1 MDFKQFITEAPE
13 KTAAFAFGRFN
24 PPTVGHEKLINK
36 VKSVADEHNATPHI
50 VASHSEGTAKDPLP
64 VKAKVGYLKHVAP
77 EGTKV
82 SSSSKE
88 APSFLHTSSKLHSQ
102 GYKHL
107 VMVAGSDRVDEY
119 HKTLNKYNNV
129 AGKHGHYN
137 FKSIKVVSAGQ
148 RDPDAEGVEGM
159 SGTKMRAHAR
169 AGEMKQFKSGL
180 PKALH
185 PYAEEIANHIRSVKE
200 DYENPNR
207 FDWGT
212 PEGTDHAIS
221 MTPEMKIV
229 CPVGE
234 VFSKDKG
241 MCVSIREAYIA
252 GDVFKLGSIVESTN
266 GSRGEIVYRG
276 SSYVTIQLEN
286 GDTSK
291 HWLKDIKEIF
301 GEKQDTGLHVD
312 LRPKLSKTSKLQ
324 NFKKFSD
331 GTQEKEKIKYKGSY
345 KPTYVEGKQIPA
357 LFLSKE
363 QLAEMSN
370 SRMEL
375 TFDGYTTT
383 HLHVCPD
390 ASKQLKELISR
401 VELPKKYVLQAIMAT
416 DQYLELEKE
425 AKEKGFADQELIHDF
440 NMKFAIAHDTMN
452 ILGVEDKDLMYME
465 KHLKTMSDL
474 NMHRDGTYANEP
486 GSTVTVVG
494 AGDIEEDVA
503 SADFEYIPS
512 KDPITGRVKYVKH
525 RARMIDTSTRDQT
538 KQKMTLSS
546 IRQSTKN
553 KDEEDKMKLKEA
565 SERDVNFTDNKDVF
579 HGIDKPIDGQGHGE
593 KPLGMVSFKSFMQDP
608 ANKQFAKYHENDRQE
623 VHAAQVQIATQ
634 KSPAYKMMKK
644 SQQVE

>member
-50 VASHSEGTAKDPLP
+50 VASHSEGTSKDPLP

-88 APSFLHTSSKLHSQ
+88 SPSFLHTASKIHSQ

-185 PYAEEIANHIRSVKE
+185 PHAEEIANHIRSVKE

-212 PEGTDHAIS
+212 PEGTNHAVD

-229 CPVGE
+229 CPIGE

-241 MCVSIREAYIA
+241 MCVPIREAYIA

-266 GSRGEIVYRG
+266 GSKGEIVYRG

-301 GEKQDTGLHVD
+301 SEKQGTGLHVD
-312 LRPKLSKTSKLQ
+312 LRPKLAKTSKLQ
-324 NFKKFSD
+324 NFKKFSN
-331 GTQEKEKIKYKGSY
+331 GPMEKEKIKYKGTY

-390 ASKQLKELISR
+390 ASKQLKELIAK

-452 ILGVEDKDLMYME
+452 ILGVEDKDLMYMNS
-465 KHLKTMSDL
+465 HLKTMSDL
-474 NMHRDGTYANEP
+474 NMHRDGTYANEI
-486 GSTVTVVG
+486 GSTITVVG
-494 AGDIEEDVA
+494 AGEVEEDVA
-503 SADFEYIPS
+503 SADFEYIAS
-512 KDPITGRVKYVKH
+512 KDPVTGRVKYVKH
-525 RARMIDTSTRDQT
+525 RAKMIDTSTRDQT

-553 KDEEDKMKLKEA
+553 KDEKDKMKLKEA
-565 SERDVNFTDNKDVF
+565 SERDVNFTDSKDVF
-579 HGIDKPIDGQGHGE
+579 HGVDKPIEGQGHGE

-608 ANKQFAKYHENDRQE
+608 QNKAFTKYHENDRQE
-623 VHAAQVQIATQ
+623 VHAAQAQLATQ

-644 SQQVE
+644 HQQVE

>member
-1 MDFKQFITEAPE
+1 MDFKEFITEAPE

-36 VKSVADEHNATPHI
+36 VKSVADEHNADAHI
-50 VASHSEGTAKDPLP
+50 VASHSEGTSKDPVP
-64 VKAKVGYLKHVAP
+64 AKAKVGYLKHVAP

-82 SSSSKE
+82 SGASKE
-88 APSFLHTSSKLHSQ
+88 SPTFLHAASKLHSQ

-129 AGKHGHYN
+129 ASKHGHYN

-169 AGEMKQFKSGL
+169 AGEMKKFKSGL

-185 PYAEEIANHIRSVKE
+185 PHAEEIANHIKAVKE
-200 DYENPNR
+200 DYENPTR
-207 FDWGT
+207 FDDGT
-212 PEGTDHAIS
+212 PEGTDYAVS
-221 MTPEMKIV
+221 MTPAMKIV

-241 MCVSIREAYIA
+241 MCVPVRESYIA
-252 GDVFKLGSIVESTN
+252 GEIFKLNDLVESTN
-266 GSRGEIVYRG
+266 GTRGKIVYRG
-276 SSYVTIQLEN
+276 SSYVTIQQEN

-291 HWLKDIKEIF
+291 HWLKDIQEIF
-301 GEKQDTGLHVD
+301 GEKAGTGLHVD

-331 GTQEKEKIKYKGSY
+331 GTQEKEKIKYKGAY
-345 KPTYVEGKQIPA
+345 KPAYVEGKQIPA

-370 SRMEL
+370 GRMEL
-375 TFDGYTTT
+375 SFDGYTTSF
-383 HLHVCPD
+383 LHMCPG
-390 ASKQLKELISR
+390 ASAQLKELITK
-401 VELPKKYVLQAIMAT
+401 VHLPKKYVLQAIMAT
-416 DQYLELEKE
+416 DQYLEIEKE
-425 AKEKGFADQELIHDF
+425 AKAKGFADDQLIHDF

-452 ILGVEDKDLMYME
+452 ILGVEDKDLLYMQT
-465 KHLKTMSDL
+465 HLKAMSDL
-474 NMHRDGTYANEP
+474 NMHRDGTYANDL

-494 AGDIEEDVA
+494 AGGVEEDVA

-512 KDPITGRVKYVKH
+512 KDSITGKVKYVKH
-525 RARMIDTSTRDQT
+525 RARMIDTSTKEPKD
-538 KQKMTLSS
+538 KMTLSA
-546 IRQSTKN
+546 IRQINKD
-553 KDEEDKMKLKEA
+553 KDEENKMKLKEA

-579 HGIDKPIDGQGHGE
+579 HGIDKPIAGQGHGE

-608 ANKQFAKYHENDRQE
+608 QHQAFKKYHDSDKQE
-623 VHAAQVQIATQ
+623 VHAAQVKIAGQ
-634 KSPAYKMMKK
+634 KSSAYKMMNKVK
-644 SQQVE
+644 QAE

>member
-13 KTAAFAFGRFN
+13 KSAAFAFGRFN

-36 VKSVADEHNATPHI
+36 VKSVADEHNATAHI
-50 VASHSEGTAKDPLP
+50 VASHSEGTSKDPLP
-64 VKAKVGYLKHVAP
+64 AKAKVGYLKHVAP

-82 SSSSKE
+82 TGASKE
-88 APSFLHTSSKLHSQ
+88 SPTFLHAASKLHGQ
-102 GYKHL
+102 GYNHL
-107 VMVAGSDRVDEY
+107 VMVAGSDRTSEY
-119 HKTLNKYNNV
+119 DKTLHKYNNV
-129 AGKHGHYN
+129 AGKHGYYN

-185 PYAEEIANHIRSVKE
+185 PHAKEIVDHIKAVKE
-200 DYENPNR
+200 DYENPTR
-207 FDWGT
+207 FDDGT
-212 PEGTDHAIS
+212 PEGTDYAVS

-241 MCVSIREAYIA
+241 MCVPVRESYIA
-252 GDVFKLGSIVESTN
+252 GEIFKLNDLVESTN
-266 GSRGEIVYRG
+266 GTRGKIVYRG
-276 SSYVTIQLEN
+276 SSYVTIQQES

-291 HWLKDIKEIF
+291 HWLKDIQEIF
-301 GEKQDTGLHVD
+301 GEKADTGLHVD

-324 NFKKFSD
+324 NFKKFAN
-331 GTQEKEKIKYKGSY
+331 GTQEKEKIKYKGAY
-345 KPTYVEGKQIPA
+345 KPAYVEGKQIPA

-370 SRMEL
+370 GRMEL
-375 TFDGYTTT
+375 SFDGYTTSF
-383 HLHVCPD
+383 LHVCPS
-390 ASKQLKELISR
+390 ASAQLKELITR

-416 DQYLELEKE
+416 DQYLEIEKE
-425 AKEKGFADQELIHDF
+425 ATTKGFANDQLIHDF
-440 NMKFAIAHDTMN
+440 NMKLAIAHDTLN
-452 ILGVEDKDLMYME
+452 ILGVEDKDLMYMK
-465 KHLKTMSDL
+465 KHLKIMSDL
-474 NMHRDGTYANEP
+474 NMHRDGTYANDP

-494 AGDIEEDVA
+494 AGGVEEDVA

-512 KDPITGRVKYVKH
+512 KDPITGKVKYVKH
-525 RARMIDTSTRDQT
+525 RARMIDTSTKEPKD
-538 KQKMTLSS
+538 KMTLSA
-546 IRQSTKN
+546 IRQINKD
-553 KDEEDKMKLKEA
+553 KDEERKMKLKEA

-579 HGIDKPIDGQGHGE
+579 HGIDKPITGQGHGE

-608 ANKQFAKYHENDRQE
+608 ANQAFKTYHDSDRQE
-623 VHAAQVQIATQ
+623 VHAAQAQLAAQ
-634 KSPAYKMMKK
+634 KSPAYKMMNKAK
-644 SQQVE
+644 QAE

>member
-13 KTAAFAFGRFN
+13 KSAAFAFGRFN

-36 VKSVADEHNATPHI
+36 VKSVADEHNATAHI
-50 VASHSEGTAKDPLP
+50 VASHSEGTSKDPLP
-64 VKAKVGYLKHVAP
+64 AKAKVGYLKHVAP

-82 SSSSKE
+82 TGASKE
-88 APSFLHTSSKLHSQ
+88 SPTFLHAASKIHDQ
-102 GYKHL
+102 GYNHL
-107 VMVAGSDRVDEY
+107 VMVAGSDRTSEY
-119 HKTLNKYNNV
+119 DKTLHKYNNV
-129 AGKHGHYN
+129 AGKHGYYN

-185 PYAEEIANHIRSVKE
+185 PHAKEIVDHIKAVKE
-200 DYENPNR
+200 DYENPTR
-207 FDWGT
+207 FDDGT
-212 PEGTDHAIS
+212 PEGTDYAVS

-241 MCVSIREAYIA
+241 MCVPVRESYIA
-252 GDVFKLGSIVESTN
+252 GEIFKLNDLVESTN
-266 GSRGEIVYRG
+266 GTRGKIVYRG
-276 SSYVTIQLEN
+276 SSYVTIQQES

-291 HWLKDIKEIF
+291 HWLKDIQEIF
-301 GEKQDTGLHVD
+301 GEKADTGLHVD

-324 NFKKFSD
+324 NFKKFAN
-331 GTQEKEKIKYKGSY
+331 GTQEKEKIKYKGAY
-345 KPTYVEGKQIPA
+345 KPAYVEGKQIPA

-370 SRMEL
+370 GRMEL
-375 TFDGYTTT
+375 SFDGYTTSF
-383 HLHVCPD
+383 LHVCPS
-390 ASKQLKELISR
+390 ASAQLKELITR

-416 DQYLELEKE
+416 DQYLEIEKE
-425 AKEKGFADQELIHDF
+425 ATTKGFANDQLIHDF
-440 NMKFAIAHDTMN
+440 NMKLAIAHDTLN
-452 ILGVEDKDLMYME
+452 ILGVEDKDLMYMK
-465 KHLKTMSDL
+465 KHLKIMSDL
-474 NMHRDGTYANEP
+474 NMHRDGTYANDP

-494 AGDIEEDVA
+494 AGGVEEDVA

-512 KDPITGRVKYVKH
+512 KDPITGRVTYIKH
-525 RARMIDTSTRDQT
+525 RAKMIDTSTKEPKD
-538 KQKMTLSS
+538 KMTLSA
-546 IRQSTKN
+546 IRQINKD
-553 KDEEDKMKLKEA
+553 KDEERKMKLKEA

-579 HGIDKPIDGQGHGE
+579 HGIDKPIAGQGHGE

-608 ANKQFAKYHENDRQE
+608 ANQAFKTYHDSDRQE
-623 VHAAQVQIATQ
+623 VHAAQAQLAAQ
-634 KSPAYKMMKK
+634 KSPAYKMMNKAK
-644 SQQVE
+644 QAE

>member
-13 KTAAFAFGRFN
+13 KSAAFAFGRFN

-36 VKSVADEHNATPHI
+36 VKSVADEHNATAHI
-50 VASHSEGTAKDPLP
+50 VASHSEGTSKDPLP
-64 VKAKVGYLKHVAP
+64 AKAKVGYLKHVAP

-82 SSSSKE
+82 SGATKE
-88 APSFLHTSSKLHSQ
+88 SPTFLHAASKLHSQ

-107 VMVAGSDRVDEY
+107 VMVAGSDRTEEY
-119 HKTLNKYNNV
+119 NKTLNKYNGV

-185 PYAEEIANHIRSVKE
+185 PHADEIVSRIKAVPVKE
-200 DYENPNR
+200 DFENPVR

-212 PEGTDHAIS
+212 PEGTDHAIG

-241 MCVSIREAYIA
+241 MCVPVRESYIA
-252 GDVFKLGSIVESTN
+252 GEIFKLDYLVESTN
-266 GSRGEIVYRG
+266 GTRGKIVYRG
-276 SSYVTIQLEN
+276 SSYVTIQQEN

-291 HWLKDIKEIF
+291 HWLKDIQEIF
-301 GEKQDTGLHVD
+301 GEKEGTGLHVD

-331 GTQEKEKIKYKGSY
+331 GTQEKEKIKYKGAY

-370 SRMEL
+370 SRMEV
-375 TFDGYTTT
+375 TFDGYTTSFIHT
-383 HLHVCPD
+383 CPG
-390 ASKQLKELISR
+390 ASAQLKELITR

-416 DQYLELEKE
+416 DQYLEIEKE
-425 AKEKGFADQELIHDF
+425 AKAKGFADQNLIHDF

-452 ILGVEDKDLMYME
+452 ILGVEDKDLLYMQ
-465 KHLKTMSDL
+465 KHLKAMSDL
-474 NMHRDGTYANEP
+474 NMHKDGTYANEP

-494 AGDIEEDVA
+494 AGGVEEDVA
-503 SADFEYIPS
+503 SADFKYIPS
-512 KDPITGRVKYVKH
+512 KDPITGEVKYVKH
-525 RARMIDTSTRDQT
+525 RARMIDTSTKERP
-538 KQKMTLSS
+538 KTLSS
-546 IRQSTKN
+546 IRQSQKD
-553 KDEEDKMKLKEA
+553 KDEETKMKLKEA
-565 SERDVNFTDNKDVF
+565 SERDVNFNDNKDVF
-579 HGIDKPIDGQGHGE
+579 HGIDKPIDGQGHPD
-593 KPLGMVSFKSFMQDP
+593 KPVGMVSFKSFMQDP
-608 ANKQFAKYHENDRQE
+608 QNQAFKKYHENDRQE
-623 VHAAQVQIATQ
+623 VHAAQVEIAGQ
-634 KSPAYKMMKK
+634 KTAAYKMMKK
-644 SQQVE
+644 AKQVE

>member
-88 APSFLHTSSKLHSQ
+88 APSFLHAASKLHSQ

-185 PYAEEIANHIRSVKE
+185 PHAEEIANHIRSVKE

-212 PEGTDHAIS
+212 PEGTEHAIS

-486 GSTVTVVG
+486 GSTITVVG

-525 RARMIDTSTRDQT
+525 RARMIDTST
-538 KQKMTLSS
+538 KEPKEKMTLSS

-553 KDEEDKMKLKEA
+553 KDEESKMKLKEA

-579 HGIDKPIDGQGHGE
+579 HGVDKPIAGQGHDE

-608 ANKQFAKYHENDRQE
+608 TNKQFAKYHENDRQE

>member
-13 KTAAFAFGRFN
+13 KSAAFAFGRFN

-36 VKSVADEHNATPHI
+36 VKSVADEHNATAHI
-50 VASHSEGTAKDPLP
+50 VASHSEGTSKDPLP
-64 VKAKVGYLKHVAP
+64 AKAKVGYLKHVAP

-82 SSSSKE
+82 SGATKE
-88 APSFLHTSSKLHSQ
+88 SPTFLHAASKLHSQ

-107 VMVAGSDRVDEY
+107 VMVAGSDRTAEY
-119 HKTLNKYNNV
+119 DKTLNKYNGV

-185 PYAEEIANHIRSVKE
+185 PHADEIVSRIKAVPVKE

-212 PEGTDHAIS
+212 PEGTDHAIG

-241 MCVSIREAYIA
+241 MCVPVRESYIA
-252 GDVFKLGSIVESTN
+252 GEIFKLNDLVESTN
-266 GSRGEIVYRG
+266 GTRGKIVYRG
-276 SSYVTIQLEN
+276 SSYVTIQQEN

-291 HWLKDIKEIF
+291 HWLKDIQEIF
-301 GEKQDTGLHVD
+301 GEKEGTGLHVD

-331 GTQEKEKIKYKGSY
+331 GTQEKEKIKYKGAY

-370 SRMEL
+370 SRMEV
-375 TFDGYTTT
+375 TFDGYTTSF
-383 HLHVCPD
+383 LHTCPG
-390 ASKQLKELISR
+390 ASTQIKELITR
-401 VELPKKYVLQAIMAT
+401 IELPKKYVLQAIMAT
-416 DQYLELEKE
+416 DQYLEIEKE
-425 AKEKGFADQELIHDF
+425 AKAKGFADQNLIHDF

-452 ILGVEDKDLMYME
+452 ILGVEDKDLLYMQ
-465 KHLKTMSDL
+465 KHLKAMSDL
-474 NMHRDGTYANEP
+474 NMHKDGTYANEP

-494 AGDIEEDVA
+494 AGGVEEDVA
-503 SADFEYIPS
+503 SADFKYIPS
-512 KDPITGRVKYVKH
+512 KDPITGEVKYVKH
-525 RARMIDTSTRDQT
+525 RARMIDTSTKERP
-538 KQKMTLSS
+538 KTLSS
-546 IRQSTKN
+546 IRQSQKD
-553 KDEEDKMKLKEA
+553 KDEETKMKLKEA
-565 SERDVNFTDNKDVF
+565 NERDVNFTDNKDVF
-579 HGIDKPIDGQGHGE
+579 HGIDKPIAGQGHPD
-593 KPLGMVSFKSFMQDP
+593 KPVGMVSFKSFMQDP
-608 ANKQFAKYHENDRQE
+608 QNQAFKKYHDADRQE
-623 VHAAQVQIATQ
+623 VHAAQVEIAGQ
-634 KSPAYKMMKK
+634 KSSAYKMMKK
-644 SQQVE
+644 AKQVE